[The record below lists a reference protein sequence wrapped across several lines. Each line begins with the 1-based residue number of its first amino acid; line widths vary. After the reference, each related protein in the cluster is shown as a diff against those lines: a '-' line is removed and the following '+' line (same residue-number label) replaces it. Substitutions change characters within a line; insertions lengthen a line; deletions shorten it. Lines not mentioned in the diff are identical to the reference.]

1 MKTEA
6 DIKKEI
12 QLYEL
17 MAQEAE
23 GMGKRLRA
31 DRCRHII
38 AALNWVLTGTIGNY
52 NEVIQ

>member
-12 QLYEL
+12 HLYEL

-23 GMGKRLRA
+23 RIGKRLRA

>member
-23 GMGKRLRA
+23 RIGKRLRA

-52 NEVIQ
+52 NEMIE